1 MKRLPIRLFFAAFIL
16 STHLAVVS
24 ACGGSPPEPIPAVTA
39 TTVKAAVLSS
49 TAIPTTVLPTSAS
62 VSPTPAATSTQ
73 IPSAGPFAAFIGSRR
88 LSEMQQTLEQNGV
101 DYIRAISVDLGRRLS
116 GSDEEAKAADYLKKE
131 FESFGYQASIQEF
144 QAQLRTRGDSTPT
157 PLYSRNV
164 VAIKPGAN
172 ASSPIL
178 VLGGHFDTVATGPG
192 ANDNASGT
200 AVLLTV
206 AKELAQV
213 NLGYEIRFVA
223 FGSEEIGLIGSR
235 EFLNRLTI
243 EDKVRI
249 QAMLNFDAL
258 GGGSTSILIGSP
270 DLVRTASTIA
280 RLAGIR
286 IRESEEPPNSTSDHF
301 NFLREGIPVLYFGGD
316 DYSLIHTPQDTIENI
331 TPRLI
336 GEAALIGY
344 LMTRQIASPQPLG
357 NPEI

>member
-1 MKRLPIRLFFAAFIL
+1 
-16 STHLAVVS
+16 
-24 ACGGSPPEPIPAVTA
+24 
-39 TTVKAAVLSS
+39 
-49 TAIPTTVLPTSAS
+49 
-62 VSPTPAATSTQ
+62 
-73 IPSAGPFAAFIGSRR
+73 
-88 LSEMQQTLEQNGV
+88 MQQTLEKTGV
-101 DYIRAISVDLGRRLS
+101 DYIQAISVDVGRRLS
-116 GSDEEAKAADYLKKE
+116 GSDEEAKAAEYLKKE

-144 QAQLRTRGDSTPT
+144 QTQTRTRGSATPT
-157 PLYSRNV
+157 PLSSRNV
-164 VAIKPGAN
+164 VAIKPGTN

-178 VLGGHFDTVATGPG
+178 VLGGHFDTVAAGPG

-206 AKELAQV
+206 AKEMAQV

-235 EFLNRLTI
+235 EFISRLSS

-258 GGGSTSILIGSP
+258 GGGSTSTLIGSP

-280 RLAGIR
+280 GLAGIR
-286 IRESEEPPNSTSDHF
+286 TRESEEPPNSTSDHF
-301 NFLREGIPVLYFGGD
+301 NFQREGISVLYFGGD

-357 NPEI
+357 NPQI